1 MVEYFW
7 NRLFKSMTYEE
18 KSLISLENKTELVAL
33 LEYLPEKILVNYAGQ
48 VAPLVIYTTQKGN
61 DKM

>member
-1 MVEYFW
+1 
-7 NRLFKSMTYEE
+7 MTYEE

-61 DKM
+61 GKM